1 MGKNTLVKLQANYCV
16 FFSIVIN
23 IAVQII
29 HKLDQAWERF
39 FKVDLILFE
48 IFIFIYPFVYKI
60 LSIKSVIK
68 KNYFVEII

>member
-16 FFSIVIN
+16 FSIVIN